1 MIDTI
6 VENEEYFEEQFLEK
20 PRKKLW
26 SDIMQYPLES
36 TSAEQLTHIL
46 SDIESAHNSHGKPL
60 RLVRIKRTVT
70 TEIEIIK
77 EFKKTKR
84 GSI

>member
-1 MIDTI
+1 MNMIDTI
-6 VENEEYFEEQFLEK
+6 IENEEYFEEQFLEK
-20 PRKKLW
+20 PRKNLW

-46 SDIESAHNSHGKPL
+46 SEIESAHNDHGKPL

-84 GSI
+84 G